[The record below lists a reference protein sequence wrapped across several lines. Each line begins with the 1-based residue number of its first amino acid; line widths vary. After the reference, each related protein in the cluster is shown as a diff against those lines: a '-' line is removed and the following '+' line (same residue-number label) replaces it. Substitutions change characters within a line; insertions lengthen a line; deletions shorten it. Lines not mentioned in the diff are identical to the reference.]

1 MSSTTSKS
9 QGISNEFVS
18 SLSAICYETSYL
30 LARTAATK
38 VVLRQK
44 RCSRNHQTTRTHTPK
59 GKQASPTHSFVVEV
73 SQHCSEAGEPR
84 EDPRPSRAS
93 SPPTIATRPEEIAS
107 PSETP
112 EAFLQS
118 RVPQTAAATQSK
130 TTPPLS
136 TTSDAT
142 RSSPTAPAVTK

>member
-9 QGISNEFVS
+9 QWISNEFVS
-18 SLSAICYETSYL
+18 SLSAICYGTSYL

-38 VVLRQK
+38 VVPRQK
-44 RCSRNHQTTRTHTPK
+44 AAAVTTNNETHSPK
-59 GKQASPTHSFVVEV
+59 KEKQASATHSFVIEV
-73 SQHCSEAGEPR
+73 SQHCSEAACPR
-84 EDPRPSRAS
+84 EDPKPSRAS
-93 SPPTIATRPEEIAS
+93 SPPTTATPPEEIAS

-112 EAFLQS
+112 EVFLQS

-136 TTSDAT
+136 TTSGAT
-142 RSSPTAPAVTK
+142 QWSPTAPAATK